1 MNLLGILS
9 RLLRLIKSPYELLT
23 AQSDVVELPQSQ
35 TKLTLD
41 TFIENEYLTHA
52 RDWAMNKIESLH
64 DADRHRNA
72 KALEAEFYEWIHIPD
87 HVEIIDYIALE
98 EITE

>member
-1 MNLLGILS
+1 MNILN
-9 RLLRLIKSPYELLT
+9 LIRSAYSALT
-23 AQSDVVELPQSQ
+23 ARPDVVELPQPQ
-35 TKLTLD
+35 TKPTLE

-98 EITE
+98 EIKE

>member
-1 MNLLGILS
+1 MKPLSLS
-9 RLLRLIKSPYELLT
+9 RFLSLIRTAYEYLT
-23 AQSDVVELPQSQ
+23 AQPDVVELPQSQ
-35 TKLTLD
+35 TKPTLD

-52 RDWAMNKIESLH
+52 RDWAMTKIESLH
-64 DADRHRNA
+64 EADRHRNA

-87 HVEIIDYIALE
+87 HVEVIDYIALE